1 MSSLIKKTV
10 VASLLILSFSIIAP
24 GSAFACHVNDPAFS
38 TSFRGLNEDLND
50 YARILADADSN
61 DRACAEAADYALTA
75 KVSAIPLSTWG
86 SWLYAGNAAIVF
98 AAANRIGANGF
109 ATKDL
114 DNALKA
120 MESYVAVGHE
130 PPVNG
135 QPACSKE
142 SVNQCVDDYAV
153 AAPGFAWL
161 AAYKYRR
168 GDPDGDVASL
178 QQQAIGAINAAFSE
192 VCIRKSDDVSL
203 CNGSIAELDALQA
216 YTLSLNHGQQM
227 PSYGFGL
234 MTSLAS
240 AALGLQASNYSFS
253 FTADQ
258 QKIARGLA
266 REMQAHVTNNAFN
279 NDCVSISRDGNNVFH
294 LTSATLPCGG
304 PDGYV
309 PGMYELK
316 EFYDGY
322 FGGMPAASYQA
333 DLNSF
338 NSGIYNLGPSDGG
351 FFSWGR
357 YTYYFGQSYD
367 WVHTPREYL
376 PFDTV
381 NPIGYI
387 DQIDA
392 NGLATGWTCDQDAPA
407 HSNRVDLYSNGVF
420 AAFAYATLPS
430 EQAVNSW
437 CGGGTAHRFQA
448 QLPSSARGTSIV
460 AYGLDYTWY
469 GFTQLTCASG
479 NCSTWTDNPPTAS
492 FTIPCT
498 GRSCTANAGASSDD
512 VGITGY
518 QWNWGDGQTGSGG
531 PTAGHAFAVN
541 GTYTVT
547 LTVTDTIGQTGST
560 TRTVTVTDNPPVAS
574 FTIACTGRACTTNAA
589 ASSDDVGIA
598 SYQWNWGDS
607 QTGSGGPG
615 SSHSFA
621 VNGTYTVTLTVTDT
635 IGQTGSTTRT
645 VTVTDNPPVASF
657 TISCTSLTCTTNAS
671 ASSDDIGVAS
681 YQWNWGDSQTS
692 NGGPSGSHTFAAAG
706 TYTVT
711 LTVGDTIGQTGSTT
725 RTVTVAPCVAPAIST
740 QPTAS
745 PSSIPTGSSS
755 TLTIAVTG
763 TAPVTVQWYTLAG
776 TFVGSGTSI
785 SVSPTATTTYY
796 AIVSNA
802 CGSVQSSNCT
812 VTICSPGLGTAP
824 TATPST
830 ITAGQ
835 TSRLDM
841 GSATGTPTLTYLW
854 YKSDGT
860 FVASTTAKK
869 LNVSPTVTTSYYY
882 KVSNSCGTTGP
893 SPTVTVTVQ

>member
-1 MSSLIKKTV
+1 M
-10 VASLLILSFSIIAP
+10 ILSYSILAP
-24 GSAFACHVNDPAFS
+24 GGALAQCHVNDPEFH
-38 TSFRGLNEDLND
+38 TTYRGLNDDLND

-75 KVSAIPLSTWG
+75 KVSAIPLSAWSG
-86 SWLYAGNAAIVF
+86 WLYAGNAAIVF

-120 MESYVAVGHE
+120 MESSVAVGHE

-135 QPACSKE
+135 MPACSKE
-142 SVNQCVDDYAV
+142 SVNQCVDDYSV

-168 GDPDGDVASL
+168 GNPDGDVASL
-178 QQQAIGAINAAFSE
+178 QQQAIGAINAAFNE

-240 AALGLQASNYSFS
+240 ATLGLQASGYSFS
-253 FTADQ
+253 FTDDQ
-258 QKIARGLA
+258 KKIARGLA
-266 REMQAHVTNNAFN
+266 REMQAHVTNDAFN
-279 NDCVSISRDGNNVFH
+279 NDCVSISRDENNVFH
-294 LTSATLPCGG
+294 LTSPTLPCGG
-304 PDGYV
+304 PDVYV
-309 PGMYELK
+309 PGLYELK

-338 NSGIYNLGPSDGG
+338 TSGVYHLGPADGG

-357 YTYYFGQSYD
+357 YTYYYGQSYD
-367 WVHTPREYL
+367 WVHTSREYL

-381 NPIGYI
+381 DPIGYI
-387 DQIDA
+387 DGIDG
-392 NGLATGWTCDQDAPA
+392 NGLASGWTCDHDAPA

-420 AAFAYATLPS
+420 AAFAYATLAS
-430 EQAVNSW
+430 EQAVNSL

-448 QLPSSARGTSIV
+448 QLPASARGTSIV

-469 GFTQLTCASG
+469 GFTQLPCSSG
-479 NCSTWTDNPPTAS
+479 NCTWPDNPPTAS
-492 FTIPCT
+492 FTISCT
-498 GRSCTANAGASSDD
+498 GRTCSANAGASSDD
-512 VGITGY
+512 VGISGY
-518 QWNWGDGQTGSGG
+518 QWNWGDNQTGSGG
-531 PTAGHAFAVN
+531 PTASHTFALN

-547 LTVTDTIGQTGST
+547 LTVTDTIGQTGTT
-560 TRTVTVTDNPPVAS
+560 TRTVTEADNPPAAS
-574 FTIACTGRACTTNAA
+574 FTITCTGRACSVNAS
-589 ASSDDVGIA
+589 ASSDDLGIA
-598 SYQWNWGDS
+598 GYQWNWGDN
-607 QTGSGGPG
+607 QTGSGGPT

-635 IGQTGSTTRT
+635 IGQTGSTTRA

-657 TISCTSLTCTTNAS
+657 TIPCSSLICTANAS
-671 ASSDDIGVAS
+671 ASSDDLGVAG
-681 YQWNWGDSQTS
+681 YQWNWGDNQTGS
-692 NGGPSGSHTFAAAG
+692 GGPSASHTYAAAG
-706 TYTVT
+706 TYVVT
-711 LTVGDTIGQTGSTT
+711 LTVSDTIGQTGSTT
-725 RTVTVAPCVAPAIST
+725 RTVTVAPCTPPAIST
-740 QPTAS
+740 QPAAS
-745 PSSIPTGSSS
+745 PASIPTGGSS

-763 TAPVTVQWYTLAG
+763 TAPLTVQWYTSLG
-776 TFVGSGTSI
+776 TFVGTGTSLV
-785 SVSPTATTTYY
+785 VSPASTTSYY
-796 AIVSNA
+796 AVVSNA
-802 CGSVQSSNCT
+802 CGSVQSLTCK
-812 VTICSPGLGTAP
+812 VTICSPGLGSAP

-841 GSATGTPTLTYLW
+841 GDATGSPTLTYLW

-860 FVASTTAKK
+860 LVGTTTAKR
-869 LNVSPTVTTSYYY
+869 LNVTPTVTTSYYY